1 MLKVT
6 NDLLLTLHSGE
17 NDILIL
23 LDLNAAFDT
32 VDHNTLFSLEQWVG
46 ISSTALPWFSSY
58 LSNRSFTVSIGQ
70 FSSSSTPVSCG
81 VPQGSILGPVL
92 LCLYVPL
99 GNIIRKHTISF
110 HFYDNDS
117 QLYLPLRSVDSL
129 QTLLDCLEEV
139 KVWMGSNFRQINNDI
154 TEVAIIGP
162 SKSKKPRAAN
172 LGILSPYIKPHT

>member
-1 MLKVT
+1 M
-6 NDLLLTLHSGE
+6 
-17 NDILIL
+17 
-23 LDLNAAFDT
+23 
-32 VDHNTLFSLEQWVG
+32 
-46 ISSTALPWFSSY
+46 
-58 LSNRSFTVSIGQ
+58 SIGQ

-154 TEVAIIGP
+154 TEVTIIGP
-162 SKSKKPRAAN
+162 SKSKKPCASN
-172 LGILSPYIKPHT
+172 LGILSPYIKPHTRNLGVIVDSNLCFDKQIAPVVKSSFSQHSHC